1 MIRGAG
7 DAVEFVGGAFGGE
20 VVVGP
25 LGPDCEGTLHFE
37 QSRLM
42 LFGTGEVFGFEGIVF
57 EVVEFEL
64 GAG

>member
-20 VVVGP
+20 VVVSL
-25 LGPDCEGTLHFE
+25 LGPSGEGALHFE
-37 QSRLM
+37 QRRLM
-42 LFGTGEVFGFEGIVF
+42 FFGAGEVFGFEGIVF